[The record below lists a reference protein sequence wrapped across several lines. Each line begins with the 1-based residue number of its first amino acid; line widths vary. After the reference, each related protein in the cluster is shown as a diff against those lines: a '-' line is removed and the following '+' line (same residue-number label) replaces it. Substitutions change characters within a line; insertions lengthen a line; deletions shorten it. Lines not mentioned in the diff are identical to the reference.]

1 MPDLIKDFFSWSKKE
16 RIGVIVLSSILLVL
30 FFLNFFFDRWFTPE
44 IDKWDADSLAFY
56 RSILDSLEK
65 DVTSEHSISR
75 QKKIESN
82 GITENQKI
90 KYYFFDPNI
99 LVKQGWIDF
108 GFSDKQ
114 AQSILNFKKS
124 IKGFKTKDD
133 VGRCFVIDSIKM
145 KKLRPFIKIDTTLFH
160 TTLDENLKVII
171 SDSVIGETKN
181 EVESHIYV
189 ELNKA
194 DSIQLL
200 SIRGIGPYYSSKIID
215 YRSQLGGYF
224 KKEQLLE
231 IWNFDSIRYQMVS
244 DHIIIESDQIVK
256 LNINHAE
263 SDELKS
269 HPYIRWSL
277 ANAIVKYRI
286 QHGNYN
292 SVEDV
297 KNVVLMTDSIYKKI
311 SPYLMV
317 D

>member
-16 RIGVIVLSSILLVL
+16 RIGVIALSAILLAL

-44 IDKWDADSLAFY
+44 LENWNADSLAFY
-56 RSILDSLEK
+56 SSILDSLEK
-65 DVTSEHSISR
+65 DVTKEHSFS
-75 QKKIESN
+75 QQKIEPSAL
-82 GITENQKI
+82 IENKKI

-99 LVKQGWIDF
+99 IGKQEWINF
-108 GFSDKQ
+108 GFSEKQ

-133 VGRCFVIDSIKM
+133 VGRCFVIDSVKM
-145 KKLRPFIKIDTTLFH
+145 NKLSPFIKIDTILYFTKFV
-160 TTLDENLKVII
+160 ENSKVII
-171 SDSVIGETKN
+171 SELAIGEKKN
-181 EVESHIYV
+181 EVESTIYV

-200 SIRGIGPYYSSKIID
+200 SIKGIGPYYSNKIID
-215 YRSQLGGYF
+215 YRNRLGGYY

-256 LNINHAE
+256 LNINQAE
-263 SDELKS
+263 ASELIS
-269 HPYIRWSL
+269 HPYIRWGL

-292 SVEDV
+292 SLEDV
-297 KNVVLMTDSIYKKI
+297 KNVIPMTDSIFKKL

-317 D
+317 H